1 MLRGI
6 INGICRAAGGLRQI
20 ANTGTAVI
28 HKMPIAF
35 LHTAPKIVLR
45 GVSHLICAALDL
57 FVSGDIRLRPA
68 PSLIKAGQHKN
79 QPDLWIT
86 LPQAEDSLRC
96 QSIKSQGTTCAE
108 IAIALLNQLDQG
120 VLQVLGD
127 FGQIICR
134 QFPMSGEANCFYAHK
149 LRLPLEY
156 YKCQN
161 SGDNIYS
168 IYPDPLNI
176 NSLWIGQSD
185 IYRLYM
191 EAMGMSDI
199 AKIIGQR
206 IRNYRTQKGLSQEK
220 LAELAGCHPTYIGQ
234 LERGEKNAT
243 LESVEKIASAM
254 DISLSELFDKLGKSG
269 SNNIAAKC
277 YDLVAS
283 KNEAEQ
289 KQLYKMLQEMDKYK
303 NQ

>member
-1 MLRGI
+1 
-6 INGICRAAGGLRQI
+6 
-20 ANTGTAVI
+20 
-28 HKMPIAF
+28 
-35 LHTAPKIVLR
+35 
-45 GVSHLICAALDL
+45 
-57 FVSGDIRLRPA
+57 
-68 PSLIKAGQHKN
+68 
-79 QPDLWIT
+79 
-86 LPQAEDSLRC
+86 
-96 QSIKSQGTTCAE
+96 
-108 IAIALLNQLDQG
+108 
-120 VLQVLGD
+120 
-127 FGQIICR
+127 
-134 QFPMSGEANCFYAHK
+134 
-149 LRLPLEY
+149 
-156 YKCQN
+156 
-161 SGDNIYS
+161 
-168 IYPDPLNI
+168 
-176 NSLWIGQSD
+176 
-185 IYRLYM
+185 
-191 EAMGMSDI
+191 MSDI

-269 SNNIAAKC
+269 GDNIADKC

>member
-1 MLRGI
+1 M
-6 INGICRAAGGLRQI
+6 N
-20 ANTGTAVI
+20 
-28 HKMPIAF
+28 
-35 LHTAPKIVLR
+35 
-45 GVSHLICAALDL
+45 
-57 FVSGDIRLRPA
+57 
-68 PSLIKAGQHKN
+68 
-79 QPDLWIT
+79 
-86 LPQAEDSLRC
+86 
-96 QSIKSQGTTCAE
+96 
-108 IAIALLNQLDQG
+108 
-120 VLQVLGD
+120 
-127 FGQIICR
+127 
-134 QFPMSGEANCFYAHK
+134 
-149 LRLPLEY
+149 
-156 YKCQN
+156 
-161 SGDNIYS
+161 
-168 IYPDPLNI
+168 
-176 NSLWIGQSD
+176 
-185 IYRLYM
+185 
-191 EAMGMSDI
+191 DI

-269 SNNIAAKC
+269 GDNIAAKC